1 MVQAE
6 SARKALERQLQQ
18 SQKVEQLGQLTG
30 GIAHDFNNSLATI
43 LGYSR
48 LALDRFV
55 PDRQSKLAHY
65 LGEVVTASERAR
77 DLVSKMLTFAGNRP
91 SLTVEVVKASAVIT
105 EVVEMMRVSIPAG
118 IEVKTWI
125 EDDLAIHIDPGE
137 LSQILVNLV
146 INARDA
152 IGEHGTIDLLAHR
165 TTVNNEMCAASQVLV
180 SGTFVAVEVR
190 DNGQGIAKEHI
201 SRLFDPFFTTKDV
214 GKGTGLGL
222 SMVQG
227 ILRRSN
233 AYAIV
238 KSTPGRGSSFKLL
251 FPIVSAHVSA
261 TPEPETRAV
270 LPLVSGRRIWV
281 LDDEP
286 AVARYLSELLESWGY
301 QVRLFNHPKLLLTAF
316 ETESSEADL
325 VITDQTMPGMTGLFL
340 AQRLLAIKP
349 GLPIILCS
357 GYTDARN
364 FTEAQREGV
373 RRCLMKPINPKEL
386 REALAENILA

>member
-65 LGEVVTASERAR
+65 LGEVVAASERAR
-77 DLVSKMLTFAGNRP
+77 DLIAKMLSFAGNRP
-91 SLTVEVVKASAVIT
+91 SASIEVVKASTVVNQ
-105 EVVEMMRVSIPAG
+105 VVEMMRVSIPAG
-118 IEVKTWI
+118 VEVKTWI
-125 EDDLAIHIDPGE
+125 EDDVAVRIDPGE
-137 LSQILVNLV
+137 LSQILVNLM

-152 IGEHGTIDLLAHR
+152 IGEHGTIDLLVHR
-165 TTVNNEMCAASQVLV
+165 TTVAAEVCAASHAAVA
-180 SGTFVAVEVR
+180 GTFAAVEVH
-190 DNGQGIAKEHI
+190 DNGQGIAPEHL
-201 SRLFDPFFTTKDV
+201 SRLFDPFFTTKEV

-227 ILRRSN
+227 ILRRCN
-233 AYAIV
+233 ANVVV
-238 KSTPGRGSSFKLL
+238 KSELGHGSRFQLL
-251 FPIVSAHVSA
+251 FPDVSTLADDS
-261 TPEPETRAV
+261 PEPEPRTT
-270 LPLVSGRRIWV
+270 LPPVSGQRVWV

-286 AVARYLSELLESWGY
+286 AVARYLGELLEAWGY
-301 QVRLFNHPKLLLTAF
+301 QARLFNHPAHLLTAF
-316 ETESSEADL
+316 DTESSDVDL
-325 VITDQTMPGMTGLFL
+325 VITDQTMPGMTGLVL
-340 AQRLLAIKP
+340 SQRLLARKP
-349 GLPIILCS
+349 ELPIILCT

-364 FTEAQREGV
+364 LVQAQRQGV

-386 REALAENILA
+386 REALAENI